1 MGRFF
6 INIVF
11 SVALAMPFLA
21 GAAEPLFEYPQIP
34 DQLTKVNLRSNFM
47 ITHLWDECSLDKEA
61 ITDVES
67 FRETFTDFLSFF
79 PLADV
84 DEVDKAVKKFV
95 DKVAKNEDNLKTVL
109 GFVDTEIYNP
119 MSQFCSDDVYV
130 IFARHLIDNKKV
142 DKNVKS
148 MLEERAL
155 KINNSRLDKVIGD
168 FGLQKGGTSAGT
180 LHSLKSQY
188 TILIFNIAG
197 DFDTSIYKL
206 RLSTDIATNNL
217 IKNGVVNV
225 VSVYSSAG
233 KNDGDADLWHV
244 ATIPD
249 MERTYDLRLRPCV
262 YLLGADKTIIAK
274 SPDVEQI
281 LSLMAQLGNSLGV

>member
-1 MGRFF
+1 M
-6 INIVF
+6 
-11 SVALAMPFLA
+11 
-21 GAAEPLFEYPQIP
+21 
-34 DQLTKVNLRSNFM
+34 
-47 ITHLWDECSLDKEA
+47 
-61 ITDVES
+61 
-67 FRETFTDFLSFF
+67 
-79 PLADV
+79 
-84 DEVDKAVKKFV
+84 
-95 DKVAKNEDNLKTVL
+95 
-109 GFVDTEIYNP
+109 
-119 MSQFCSDDVYV
+119 
-130 IFARHLIDNKKV
+130 
-142 DKNVKS
+142 
-148 MLEERAL
+148 
-155 KINNSRLDKVIGD
+155 IGD